1 MKSKTL
7 IAALLI
13 GAGASAFSG
22 LSFAQ
27 RGDCIGGGPMM
38 GERGQNMRAERQQ
51 MHQQRLHD
59 ALKLTPAQ
67 EGAWKKFQESRPYAN
82 PDQKRP
88 DPAEVAKLSA
98 PERAEKML
106 DFQKQHQE
114 AMTKHVAAMKEFYG
128 QLTPEQKKTFDD
140 QTQFGMR
147 GKQGGPRGGMG
158 GGMGPGMGG
167 GMRGPGPQG
176 PANPPPAN

>member
-1 MKSKTL
+1 MKNKTL
-7 IAALLI
+7 VAALMI
-13 GAGASAFSG
+13 GVGATAFSG
-22 LSFAQ
+22 LTFAQ
-27 RGDCIGGGPMM
+27 RGDCFGGGQMM

-59 ALKLTPAQ
+59 ALKLSASQ
-67 EGAWKKFQESRPYAN
+67 EGAWKKFQESRPYAD

-88 DPAEVAKLSA
+88 DPAEIAKLTT

-114 AMTKHVAAMKEFYG
+114 AMTKHVAALKEFYA
-128 QLTPEQKKTFDD
+128 QLTPEQKKTFDE
-140 QTQFGMR
+140 QMQFGQR
-147 GKQGGPRGGMG
+147 GGRGPR
-158 GGMGPGMGG
+158 G

-176 PANPPPAN
+176 PGNPPPAN

>member
-22 LSFAQ
+22 LTFAQ
-27 RGDCIGGGPMM
+27 RGDCMGGGQMM
-38 GERGQNMRAERQQ
+38 GERGQGMRAERQQ
-51 MHQQRLHD
+51 MQQQRLHD
-59 ALKLTPAQ
+59 TLKLTPAQ

-88 DPAEVAKLSA
+88 APAEVAKLSA

-114 AMTKHVAAMKEFYG
+114 AMTQHVAALKEFYG
-128 QLTPEQKKTFDD
+128 QLTPEQKKTFDE
-140 QTQFGMR
+140 QMQLGRRGERGMR
-147 GKQGGPRGGMG
+147 GGI
-158 GGMGPGMGG
+158 
-167 GMRGPGPQG
+167 RGPGQQG
-176 PANPPPAN
+176 PGNPPAMQ